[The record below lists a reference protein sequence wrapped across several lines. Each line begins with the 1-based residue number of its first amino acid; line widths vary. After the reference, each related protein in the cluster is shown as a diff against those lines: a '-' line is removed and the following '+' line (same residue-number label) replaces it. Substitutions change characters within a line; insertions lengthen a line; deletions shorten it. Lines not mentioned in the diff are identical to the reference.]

1 VSDAIAR
8 ATASVN
14 VVVANVNHAPTADAG
29 VDQVRQEGSVVTLD
43 GGRSSDPDG
52 DALLYAWRQVS
63 GPSVV
68 LAGPAT
74 AAPSFTAPAV
84 EASGAGLVFEL
95 TVDDGL
101 GRTASDQVTVVVQ
114 NVNDAPRCERERPTV
129 ATLWPPDHKLVAVG
143 ITGVRDPNR
152 DPVTITI
159 ETVRQDEPVTGL
171 GDGDTSPDA
180 VLRGAGV
187 LLRAERSGGG
197 DGRVYHVT
205 FRAEDGQGGLC
216 RGEVTVEVPHNRKSG
231 AVDGGALYDSTV
243 R

>member
-1 VSDAIAR
+1 
-8 ATASVN
+8 
-14 VVVANVNHAPTADAG
+14 
-29 VDQVRQEGSVVTLD
+29 
-43 GGRSSDPDG
+43 
-52 DALLYAWRQVS
+52 
-63 GPSVV
+63 
-68 LAGPAT
+68 
-74 AAPSFTAPAV
+74 
-84 EASGAGLVFEL
+84 
-95 TVDDGL
+95 
-101 GRTASDQVTVVVQ
+101 VTVVVQ
-114 NVNDAPRCERERPTV
+114 NVNDAPRCERARPTV